1 MLCLNLGDDI
11 MRLNQPFDPMVLVKS
26 DSIPKGDYLHQFK
39 WDGHRGLLHYDNGTN
54 RLYTR
59 EMNLI
64 GNYPEINSLKLTAKN
79 CILDGEC
86 IVLSNESNPPLPCF
100 ESIMTRFHTTKTMK
114 VKSLLNTLPVHFVVW
129 DILYLNDEPLVRLPL
144 YKRLEILKNLIIP
157 DQRISITPSFE
168 DGEALFKQV
177 VAIGAEGV
185 VSKPKDGIYTFGT
198 SSGRNAW
205 YKIKNY
211 QYAIVEINGFKKKDF
226 GWSLSIDGKYVG
238 VLEFPP
244 PKKQIFEFYSVAKQ
258 LIKRE
263 NENWIY
269 IEPILKCKVKFQ
281 CYSRDGKLRSPS
293 FVEYINLGVGDKE

>member
-1 MLCLNLGDDI
+1 
-11 MRLNQPFDPMVLVKS
+11 
-26 DSIPKGDYLHQFK
+26 
-39 WDGHRGLLHYDNGTN
+39 
-54 RLYTR
+54 
-59 EMNLI
+59 
-64 GNYPEINSLKLTAKN
+64 
-79 CILDGEC
+79 
-86 IVLSNESNPPLPCF
+86 
-100 ESIMTRFHTTKTMK
+100 
-114 VKSLLNTLPVHFVVW
+114 
-129 DILYLNDEPLVRLPL
+129 LVRLPL
-144 YKRLEILKNLIIP
+144 YKRLEILKNLITP

-168 DGEALFKQV
+168 DGETLFKQIV
-177 VAIGAEGV
+177 SIGAEGV
-185 VSKPKDGIYTFGT
+185 VSKPKDSIYTFGT

-226 GWSLSIDGKYVG
+226 GWIISIDGKYVG